1 MKKFENKEEI
11 LEYAKNLENKTA
23 LEVLDV
29 QMEYNVKKKGQF
41 GSFKEE
47 KYYGIKNNNER
58 RPDLHKQCV
67 ELKITPEKQIKNKTY

>member
-29 QMEYNVKKKGQF
+29 QMEYNVKNCC
-41 GSFKEE
+41 ET
-47 KYYGIKNNNER
+47 I
-58 RPDLHKQCV
+58 HM
-67 ELKITPEKQIKNKTY
+67 

>member
-29 QMEYNVKKKGQF
+29 QMEYNVKNKGQF
-41 GSFKEE
+41 GSFMEE
-47 KYYGIKNNNER
+47 KYFGIKNNNES
-58 RPDLHKQCV
+58 
-67 ELKITPEKQIKNKTY
+67 ITGRYL

>member
-29 QMEYNVKKKGQF
+29 QMEYNVNKGQF
-41 GSFKEE
+41 GSFMEE
-47 KYYGIKNNNER
+47 NIWN
-58 RPDLHKQCV
+58 
-67 ELKITPEKQIKNKTY
+67 